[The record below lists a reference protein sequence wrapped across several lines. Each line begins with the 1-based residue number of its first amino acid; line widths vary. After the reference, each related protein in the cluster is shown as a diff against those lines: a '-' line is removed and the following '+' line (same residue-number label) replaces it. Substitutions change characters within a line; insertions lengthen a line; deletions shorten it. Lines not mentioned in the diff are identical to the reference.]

1 MFLMLDWKLCIANE
15 TCHTVV
21 FYLLSIATHT
31 VNIEMDLSL
40 NTTMQWHAYINI
52 LVLILNKY
60 NMYHDEMYICTV
72 ASYIHTLEQH

>member
-31 VNIEMDLSL
+31 VNIEMDLSFKH
-40 NTTMQWHAYINI
+40 NHAYINI
-52 LVLILNKY
+52 H
-60 NMYHDEMYICTV
+60 HDEMHICTV

>member
-31 VNIEMDLSL
+31 VNIEMDLSFKH
-40 NTTMQWHAYINI
+40 NHAYINI

-60 NMYHDEMYICTV
+60 NMYHDEMHICTV

>member
-31 VNIEMDLSL
+31 VNIEMYLSFKH
-40 NTTMQWHAYINI
+40 NHAYINI

-60 NMYHDEMYICTV
+60 NMYHDEMHICTV

>member
-1 MFLMLDWKLCIANE
+1 MFLVLDWKLCIANE

-21 FYLLSIATHT
+21 FYLLSLYVYSYTYSEYK
-31 VNIEMDLSL
+31 NRLSYKH
-40 NTTMQWHAYINI
+40 NHAYINI

-72 ASYIHTLEQH
+72 ASYIHTLQQH

>member
-31 VNIEMDLSL
+31 VNIEMDLSFKH
-40 NTTMQWHAYINI
+40 NHAYINI
-52 LVLILNKY
+52 LVL
-60 NMYHDEMYICTV
+60 DT
-72 ASYIHTLEQH
+72 EQI